1 MSFLSYI
8 RREYIVRV
16 RWGLAG
22 TISRAYL
29 TNCNTFSFPWVANHL
44 FVSSIESIW
53 AGRHRERKM
62 FGPVLKKRTFCCCA
76 KKSKLQTSSTNVLP
90 LLVKAGPYSS
100 THCKAHFIV
109 IYFCLCYLCCHLNA
123 LHQFAL
129 FSESI
134 HIISKSFYLIYHI
147 CVSLQKRLKTNEQNH
162 SHTLIS
168 HH

>member
-8 RREYIVRV
+8 RREYIVRM
-16 RWGLAG
+16 RWVLAG
-22 TISRAYL
+22 TISRAYRGL
-29 TNCNTFSFPWVANHL
+29 AGKKLFTNCNAFSFPWVASYW

-53 AGRHRERKM
+53 AGRQKERKT
-62 FGPVLKKRTFCCCA
+62 FVPVTKKRTFCCWA
-76 KKSKLQTSSTNVLP
+76 KKSKLQTSSTKVLH
-90 LLVKAGPYSS
+90 LLVQEGSYSS

-129 FSESI
+129 FFESI

-147 CVSLQKRLKTNEQNH
+147 CVSLQ
-162 SHTLIS
+162 
-168 HH
+168 